1 MPIIN
6 ADLHLHSR
14 ASDGS
19 NTLSE
24 LIEDARA
31 RGMACIAVTDHDYTG
46 HLDDAVAFGA
56 KHGMRIVPGIEISGR
71 GAHILGY
78 YLRSYSPAVAG
89 VCSPLLRRRHSATL
103 EALEAFR
110 ARGVPVELGDVERVA
125 YGHRCPEC
133 ADGPADRSPVL
144 YRQHLLC
151 AVREALRRVGRPE
164 TDFAPLREAVY
175 ADGACAIPP
184 SSYPDPVDAV
194 RAIVEDGG
202 VAVLAHP
209 GLSGSWDLLP
219 ALVEAGLSGIEEN
232 HPNHGSAD
240 RARVRGLRSRYRLF
254 GTGGTDSHGFY
265 DEIETNAAAVAAR
278 EVDRTAAETLCPA
291 ECAVYFTSPD
301 GPDLLLAERIADDA
315 GAYLR
320 GVLGSG
326 QDLAVDRKNGDHRD
340 LVSACDRAVE
350 QNIRS
355 ALAHARPADLVL
367 GEEGEQ
373 VTTPADARVW
383 IVDPIDGTTNFLR
396 RGGDFAVSL
405 ALWRAKVPVLGIVYD
420 VSADRMYRC
429 VPGSGVTID
438 GFFPPARSASADE
451 DSAAA
456 EPLDPLNG
464 LILDAGLNT
473 IAALKRRGVD
483 IERLSARLLGHRSL
497 GCASLAI
504 TRVAL
509 GELDAFASDRLRPWD
524 WAAAAILLAENGG
537 RCLGLAGSVPDP
549 YDPAPIPF
557 LAARS
562 PAVAAALAPVL
573 SGGECT

>member
-1 MPIIN
+1 MLIMN

-19 NTLSE
+19 NTLAE

-31 RGMACIAVTDHDYTG
+31 RGLSCIAVTDHDYTA
-46 HLDDAVAFGA
+46 HLDDAVAYGA

-78 YLRSYSPAVAG
+78 YLRSYSPAVARLCG
-89 VCSPLLRRRHSATL
+89 PLLQRRHAATL
-103 EALEAFR
+103 AALEAFR

-125 YGHRCPEC
+125 YGHRSPDCVI
-133 ADGPADRSPVL
+133 GPADRSPVL

-151 AVREALRRVGRPE
+151 AVREGLRRMGRPE
-164 TDFAPLREAVY
+164 ADFGPLRDAVY

-184 SSYPDPVDAV
+184 DAYPDPVEAV

-209 GLSGSWDLLP
+209 GLSDSWALLP

-232 HPNHGSAD
+232 HPNHDAAD
-240 RARVRGLRSRYRLF
+240 RARVRGLRAEYRLF

-265 DEIETNAAAVAAR
+265 DVMETNAAAIAAR

-291 ECAVYFTSPD
+291 ECAVYFAVPD
-301 GPDLLLAERIADDA
+301 GRDLLAAERIVADA

-320 GVLGSG
+320 PFLDSG
-326 QDLAVDRKNGDHRD
+326 HNISIDQKNGDHRD

-355 ALAHARPADLVL
+355 ALARACPADLVL

-373 VTTPADARVW
+373 ITPPADSRVW

-396 RGGDFAVSL
+396 RGGDFAISL

-420 VSADRMYRC
+420 VAANRLYRC
-429 VPGSGVTID
+429 VPGTGVTVD
-438 GFFPPARSASADE
+438 GFFPPSR
-451 DSAAA
+451 A
-456 EPLDPLNG
+456 EPPRDYHADPLNG

-537 RCLGLAGSVPDP
+537 RCLGLAGSIPDP

-562 PAVAAALAPVL
+562 PSVAAALAPVL
-573 SGGECT
+573 SGDDCA